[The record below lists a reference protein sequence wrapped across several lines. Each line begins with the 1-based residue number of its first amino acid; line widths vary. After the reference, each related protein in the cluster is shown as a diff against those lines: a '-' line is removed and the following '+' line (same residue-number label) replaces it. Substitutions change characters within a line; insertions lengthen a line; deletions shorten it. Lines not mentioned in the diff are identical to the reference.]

1 MGSRR
6 VRATSAKSAMK
17 KASGKNTVCS
27 KANYIKGSKKGRM
40 KTYRVYTHKK
50 KK

>member
-1 MGSRR
+1 MGSKR
-6 VRATSAKSAMK
+6 VRAASAKAAK
-17 KASGKNTVCS
+17 RKASGKNTVCS
-27 KANYIKGSKKGRM
+27 SVNYLKGTKKGRM